1 MLFRSRFQRD
11 ADRTGVMTGLDA
23 FEQQAFNLILGNAP
37 KAFDVSAENA
47 KTREKY
53 GKDLGEQMLVA
64 RRLVEAG
71 CGFVTLNYG
80 GWDMHGTIEKSMN
93 QRAPALDRALSALI
107 DDLDERGMLDRT
119 LVVVSGEFGRTP
131 RINKNAGRDH
141 WTNCYG
147 SLLAGAGI
155 RGGTVYGASDA
166 QAAYV
171 ADNPVRPADLLAT
184 IYRSLGIDPATRV
197 PDHTGRPV
205 EISQG
210 GHEISAVMS

>member
-1 MLFRSRFQRD
+1 
-11 ADRTGVMTGLDA
+11 MT
-23 FEQQAFNLILGNAP
+23 
-37 KAFDVSAENA
+37 
-47 KTREKY
+47 
-53 GKDLGEQMLVA
+53 DL
-64 RRLVEAG
+64 
-71 CGFVTLNYG
+71 
-80 GWDMHGTIEKSMN
+80 S
-93 QRAPALDRALSALI
+93 
-107 DDLDERGMLDRT
+107 ERGLLSET
-119 LVVVSGEFGRTP
+119 LIVVTSEMGRTP
-131 RINKNAGRDH
+131 KINGNAGRDH